1 MAGKRGNGEN
11 SIYLSGGRWHV
22 QGFLNG
28 RRRRVSRTRR
38 ADAVAAW
45 AELVRTTP
53 ATPLLAVDGPV
64 RTADPRTVGQA
75 LDLWF
80 ELTRDRWRHSTTVG
94 YRCAIDRHLTPH
106 LGDLPVARLSVQHVE
121 RWQHQLLADGLAPST
136 VRQARIIL
144 GQAIAMLVRY
154 GQLAANPV
162 TAAAGLPRTSRDP
175 DHLTAAEA
183 ARAIAAATGPH
194 RQGPLAPRPHPGP
207 AQR

>member
-38 ADAVAAW
+38 TDAVAAW

-53 ATPLLAVDGPV
+53 AAPLVALDGPV
-64 RTADPRTVGQA
+64 RTAAPRTVSQA
-75 LDLWF
+75 LELWF

-94 YRCAIDRHLTPH
+94 YRGAIDRHLTPH

-121 RWQHQLLADGLAPST
+121 RWQHQLMAGGLSPST
-136 VRQARIIL
+136 PSARPGSSWARPWRCWSATASSSPAQVRRAR
-144 GQAIAMLVRY
+144 
-154 GQLAANPV
+154 
-162 TAAAGLPRTSRDP
+162 
-175 DHLTAAEA
+175 A
-183 ARAIAAATGPH
+183 ARAPSSVRGRH
-194 RQGPLAPRPHPGP
+194 RRRQGPHSRDGD
-207 AQR
+207 